1 VDEAGRVIG
10 YRNLQQIGRTLEPML
25 LRRRKSEVLKQL
37 PSRVDNTVRGDDRRA
52 VGPSRRERRDRR
64 PHRQPLAQD
73 RISIGCRPAP
83 LTRCLMNMRMSCNS
97 TFLLDHKTDDGAKVD
112 ELVTL
117 LAELFER
124 PEAKPSSSVSG
135 WLPMN

>member
-1 VDEAGRVIG
+1 MTDAQQAHHDENGEIV
-10 YRNLQQIGRTLEPML
+10 
-25 LRRRKSEVLKQL
+25 
-37 PSRVDNTVRGDDRRA
+37 
-52 VGPSRRERRDRR
+52 
-64 PHRQPLAQD
+64 D
-73 RISIGCRPAP
+73 RIVSRWRKTGYLLDADQRR
-83 LTRCLMNMRMSCNS
+83 LTCCLMNMRMSCNS